1 MENTEEIRKDKR
13 RDSIERWKLQNYAY
27 YLEQKRVVPHRPE
40 YLAHRRSLYK
50 IKQLERSKNLEQILS
65 AKKDTL
71 KNEFEKTNE
80 GSDSGEH
87 CGQPRGH
94 GASLWDWVGAS

>member
-1 MENTEEIRKDKR
+1 MESTTEIRKERR
-13 RDSIERWKLQNYAY
+13 RDSTERWKLQNYAY
-27 YLEQKRVVPHRPE
+27 YLEQKRVLSHRPE

-50 IKQLERSKNLEQILS
+50 IKQLERSKDLEQILS
-65 AKKDTL
+65 TKKDTL
-71 KNEFEKTNE
+71 KNELEKATE
-80 GSDSGEH
+80 GPDPGEY